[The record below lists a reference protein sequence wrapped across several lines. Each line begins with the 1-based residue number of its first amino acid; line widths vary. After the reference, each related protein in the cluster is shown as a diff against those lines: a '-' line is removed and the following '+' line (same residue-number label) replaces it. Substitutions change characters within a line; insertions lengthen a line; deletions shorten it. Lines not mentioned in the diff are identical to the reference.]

1 MGERRHVT
9 RLGGV
14 SCVRACSAIYAA
26 LFRDGVLGFARASP
40 YSVGLRILRGMP
52 APTTP
57 LRTADGLRQLA
68 AALGDRAAPSLRARL
83 RGVPLRNAEPCLQGL
98 ATELGV
104 PFENITRDTLV
115 HRIVMALC
123 PLAAPGAQADIKYH
137 VWRLLCKLRD
147 ARAETAEA
155 VAAAARDIVESSNLR
170 RAAAAYCLDVT
181 VEVIAR
187 RHCSAAEKAR
197 ILATG
202 VVSVTWEKTL
212 WLACRE
218 WRLLACAFLCST
230 RCWLPF
236 WTLAVTSEQAGS
248 VCCNKCFCLLVRT

>member
-40 YSVGLRILRGMP
+40 YSVGLRILRGTP

-137 VWRLLCKLRD
+137 VWRKLLKLWLL
-147 ARAETAEA
+147 
-155 VAAAARDIVESSNLR
+155 LR
-170 RAAAAYCLDVT
+170 RTSSSPRTCAGLPRRT
-181 VEVIAR
+181 VWMSPWRSLPAGTALLLKR
-187 RHCSAAEKAR
+187 RGYSPQE
-197 ILATG
+197 LS
-202 VVSVTWEKTL
+202 VSCGKTL

-248 VCCNKCFCLLVRT
+248 VYCNKCFCLLVRT